1 MKKKTVKNIKKMKSS
16 DKMSVVL
23 ESLNDNIAII
33 AEQHLEIT
41 GHLSS
46 IDNRLDGIDNRLD
59 GIDNRLDG
67 IDERLDNMQED
78 LNVMKDDISDIK
90 YDLKQKVS
98 YDEFEKMEKRV
109 LKLEKLVSAKF

>member
-46 IDNRLDGIDNRLD
+46 IDNRLD